1 MARTTRNRLWTTAI
15 GIIGDM
21 PTYEFTCDK
30 CKHRFEVLVRS
41 ERQKIA
47 CAKCGGKKVTKQY
60 AVFGL
65 NLGAPEE
72 RGMSG
77 PLCSCGQGGCA
88 ICSAKV

>member
-1 MARTTRNRLWTTAI
+1 LKKGRSPHR
-15 GIIGDM
+15 IILV
-21 PTYEFTCDK
+21 PTYEYLCGK

-41 ERQKIA
+41 DRQKIA

-72 RGMSG
+72 RGPGG
-77 PLCSCGQGGCA
+77 PLCCCGQGGCA

>member
-1 MARTTRNRLWTTAI
+1 
-15 GIIGDM
+15 M
-21 PTYEFTCDK
+21 PTYEYVCGK
-30 CKHRFEVLVRS
+30 CSTRFEVLVRS
-41 ERQKIA
+41 DKQKVS
-47 CAKCGGKKVTKQY
+47 CAKCGSKKIEKQY
-60 AVFGL
+60 GVFGL